1 MEEGE
6 RERKATF
13 FNHLTYLIAMN
24 NKCAGFAVGEVSN
37 GTMSLCVCVCECVY
51 SMGVCLRVCM
61 WQGRGAR

>member
-13 FNHLTYLIAMN
+13 FNHLAYLIAMN

-37 GTMSLCVCVCECVY
+37 GTMWLCVCVY